1 MKMRYLLIGSLLS
14 FSSLAFDKQPDDKKL
29 IDKLA
34 KLLEEKGAFKSIS
47 NAELDGFK
55 MESAFYN
62 ALGKGLKPSKT
73 TTHSLFISNQKT
85 MNVSLSV
92 DDNKENS
99 NGVSIYQK
107 NTGQSYVSVSDSDG
121 DGVLDFITYSI
132 LDKDGKLLSSVE
144 DFGMDGQI
152 DFKIDFVKKTAWV
165 FWENEWRESVREEGG
180 AFIQFGDKK
189 IAISDAL
196 KILGRYSR

>member
-1 MKMRYLLIGSLLS
+1 MRYLLIGSLLS

-180 AFIQFGDKK
+180 VFIQFGDKK

-196 KILGRYSR
+196 KKLGRDSH

>member
-1 MKMRYLLIGSLLS
+1 MRYLLIGSLLS

-165 FWENEWRESVREEGG
+165 FWENKWRESVREEGG
-180 AFIQFGDKK
+180 VFIQFGDKK

-196 KILGRYSR
+196 KKLGRDSH

>member
-165 FWENEWRESVREEGG
+165 FWENKWRESVREEGG
-180 AFIQFGDKK
+180 VFIQFGDKK

-196 KILGRYSR
+196 KKLGRDSH

>member
-180 AFIQFGDKK
+180 VFIQFGDKK

-196 KILGRYSR
+196 KKLGRDSH

>member
-1 MKMRYLLIGSLLS
+1 MRYLLIGSLLS

-85 MNVSLSV
+85 MNVSVSV

-152 DFKIDFVKKTAWV
+152 DFKIDFIKKTAWV

-189 IAISDAL
+189 IAINDAL
-196 KILGRYSR
+196 KKLGRDSH

>member
-34 KLLEEKGAFKSIS
+34 KLLEEKGAIKSIN

-62 ALGKGLKPSKT
+62 ALGKGFKPSKT
-73 TTHSLFISNQKT
+73 TSHSLFISNQKT
-85 MNVSLSV
+85 MDVSVSV

-99 NGVSIYQK
+99 NGVGIFQK
-107 NTGQSYVSVSDSDG
+107 NTGMPYVSVSDNDG

-152 DFKIDFVKKTAWV
+152 DFKIDFIKKTAWV

-189 IAISDAL
+189 IAINDAL
-196 KILGRYSR
+196 KKLGRDSH